1 MYSAVTRDI
10 RITVEPRFLDDQS
23 APDEGRWFW
32 AYEVEIA
39 NLGREPVQLKTR
51 HWRITDAA
59 GRTQDVR
66 GIGVVGEQ
74 PVIEPGAAFTYTSG
88 CPLPTPSGIMAGSYR
103 MEAPGGESFEV
114 AIPAFSLDVP
124 DAHRTVN

>member
-51 HWRITDAA
+51 HWRITDAV

-114 AIPAFSLDVP
+114 TIPAFSLDVP